1 MALALKADHFRDVSV
16 LLPTT
21 DVDQHRHHVGE
32 VPNPKKEPDTAALK
46 KDDASVRRQGGH

>member
-21 DVDQHRHHVGE
+21 DVGQHRHHVGE